1 MPLQLQTN
9 EFVTLGKISGVFGV
23 KGWLKV
29 YSHTNPREGILN
41 YSTWYLKQAKGWTAI
56 KVKTGHK
63 QGKTLVAQL
72 DAVNDRNLAES
83 MIGLEIA
90 VKASQLPN
98 LAKNEYYWSDLAGLQ
113 VSSIIDGS
121 VFGVVDYV
129 FATGANDVLVVK
141 KDVGGECLVPFI
153 RNDVIKSVDLANAMI
168 QVDWDPDF

>member
-1 MPLQLQTN
+1 MPLQSQSN

-29 YSHTNPREGILN
+29 YSHTAPREGILK
-41 YSTWYLKQAKGWTAI
+41 YSPWYLKQAQGWTAI

-63 QGKTLVAQL
+63 QGKTLVVQL
-72 DAVNDRNLAES
+72 EGVNDRNLAES

-90 VKASQLPN
+90 VKAAQLPH
-98 LAKNEYYWSDLAGLQ
+98 LTKNEYYWSDLAGLQ
-113 VSSIIDGS
+113 VSTIDGT

-141 KDVGGECLVPFI
+141 KSAGGECLIPFVG
-153 RNDVIKSVDLANAMI
+153 DEVIKSVDLVNAMI
-168 QVDWDPDF
+168 QVDWDPEL